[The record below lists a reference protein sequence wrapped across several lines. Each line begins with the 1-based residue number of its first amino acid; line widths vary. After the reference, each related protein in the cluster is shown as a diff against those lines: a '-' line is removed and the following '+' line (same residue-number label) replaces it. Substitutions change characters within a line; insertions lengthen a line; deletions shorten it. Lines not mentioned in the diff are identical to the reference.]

1 MIVRNIDAGLST
13 RLESICLL
21 GGTARKYLRA
31 YVTPTHRERVMNEKI
46 ASENDSGR
54 MYRFCWQPVFH
65 LVSRDE
71 CIYTRS
77 AIGSRCCDLESVT
90 FMFSLLYAFIEQQV
104 GTGQTYANDRSILVF
119 RIKSYRPGRLA

>member
-13 RLESICLL
+13 RLDSICLL
-21 GGTARKYLRA
+21 GVTARKYLRA

-54 MYRFCWQPVFH
+54 MYRFCWQQVFH
-65 LVSRDE
+65 PVSRDE

-77 AIGSRCCDLESVT
+77 AIGAVIWKASRSC
-90 FMFSLLYAFIEQQV
+90 FPFSMRLLNSKWV
-104 GTGQTYANDRSILVF
+104 LVKRMPMTAQF
-119 RIKSYRPGRLA
+119 SSFV